1 MGVMSV
7 RLNNNLS
14 TQLEALS
21 KATGRSKSW
30 LANQAIEDYVAREAW
45 QVAEIEQAIQE
56 ADAGDFATSDEM
68 DNLFQRLG
76 VKPDGN

>member
-21 KATGRSKSW
+21 NATGRSKSW

-56 ADAGDFATSDEM
+56 ADAGDFATSDEV

>member
-21 KATGRSKSW
+21 KATGCSKSW

-45 QVAEIEQAIQE
+45 QVSEIEKAIQE
-56 ADAGDFATSDEM
+56 ADEGDFTTSDEVACL
-68 DNLFQRLG
+68 NIWE
-76 VKPDGN
+76 

>member
-1 MGVMSV
+1 MDVMSV

-21 KATGRSKSW
+21 KATVRSKSW
-30 LANQAIEDYVAREAW
+30 LANQAIEDYVVRETW
-45 QVAEIEQAIQE
+45 QVAEIELAIQE
-56 ADAGDFATSDEM
+56 ADTGDFVTSDEVN
-68 DNLFQRLG
+68 NLFQRLG